1 MFFFGVIF
9 ALVAGI
15 LFGLIGPTTKIAY
28 NFGASA
34 SLAILFRYVVATI
47 FILPFIPFQKNLLKT
62 YQKNIISFLLISL
75 GSILLTSGLLISFN
89 YIDVSLAVLI
99 FCLYPIYVLIYSVL
113 VDKEEINIIVKFLF
127 FLTFIGIFL
136 VLGPSLK
143 IVNLIGIIF
152 AVIASIGATSM
163 IIINQKMSRKGIQPI
178 PINIF
183 INIIVKFLFFST
195 FIGIFLVL
203 GPSLKIV
210 NLIGIIFALIASIG
224 ATSMIIIN
232 QKMSKKG
239 IQPIPINIFINIINT
254 IFFFLIIKVF
264 FSLKINFDFNIY
276 LFIFIPSACYC
287 LAFLSQLYAIPR
299 IGQSNTALFLYLE
312 PVVGVL
318 GAVYFLDEI
327 LTFSQLVGAVVVM
340 LSLLLA
346 TYYTNKTKNVVS

>member
-1 MFFFGVIF
+1 MFIFGVIF

-89 YIDVSLAVLI
+89 YINVSLAVLI

-127 FLTFIGIFL
+127 FSTFIGIFL
-136 VLGPSLK
+136 VLGPSLR

-183 INIIVKFLFFST
+183 INII
-195 FIGIFLVL
+195 
-203 GPSLKIV
+203 
-210 NLIGIIFALIASIG
+210 
-224 ATSMIIIN
+224 
-232 QKMSKKG
+232 
-239 IQPIPINIFINIINT
+239 NT
-254 IFFFLIIKVF
+254 IFFFLIIKIF
-264 FSLKINFDFNIY
+264 FSLNINYDFNIY

-327 LTFSQLVGAVVVM
+327 LTFSQLVGAVVVI

>member
-89 YIDVSLAVLI
+89 YINVSLAVLI
-99 FCLYPIYVLIYSVL
+99 FCLYPIYVLIFSVL

-127 FLTFIGIFL
+127 FSTFIGIFL

-183 INIIVKFLFFST
+183 INII
-195 FIGIFLVL
+195 
-203 GPSLKIV
+203 
-210 NLIGIIFALIASIG
+210 
-224 ATSMIIIN
+224 
-232 QKMSKKG
+232 
-239 IQPIPINIFINIINT
+239 NT

-264 FSLKINFDFNIY
+264 FSLNISYDFNIY

-327 LTFSQLVGAVVVM
+327 LTFSQLVGAVVVI

>member
-1 MFFFGVIF
+1 MFIFGVIF

-47 FILPFIPFQKNLLKT
+47 FILPFIPFQKSLLKT

-183 INIIVKFLFFST
+183 INIINS
-195 FIGIFLVL
+195 
-203 GPSLKIV
+203 
-210 NLIGIIFALIASIG
+210 
-224 ATSMIIIN
+224 
-232 QKMSKKG
+232 
-239 IQPIPINIFINIINT
+239 
-254 IFFFLIIKVF
+254 IFFFLIIKLF
-264 FSLKINFDFNIY
+264 FSLNFNYDFNIY

-327 LTFSQLVGAVVVM
+327 LTFSQLVGSIVVI

-346 TYYTNKTKNVVS
+346 TYYTNNTKNVVS

>member
-1 MFFFGVIF
+1 MFIFGVIF

-89 YIDVSLAVLI
+89 YINVSLAVLI

-127 FLTFIGIFL
+127 FSTFIGIFL
-136 VLGPSLK
+136 VLGPSLR
-143 IVNLIGIIF
+143 IDNLIGIIF

-163 IIINQKMSRKGIQPI
+163 IVINQKMSR
-178 PINIF
+178 
-183 INIIVKFLFFST
+183 
-195 FIGIFLVL
+195 
-203 GPSLKIV
+203 
-210 NLIGIIFALIASIG
+210 
-224 ATSMIIIN
+224 
-232 QKMSKKG
+232 KG

-254 IFFFLIIKVF
+254 IFFFLIIKIF
-264 FSLKINFDFNIY
+264 FSINISYDFNIY

-312 PVVGVL
+312 PVVGIL

-327 LTFSQLVGAVVVM
+327 LTFSQLVGAVVVI

>member
-1 MFFFGVIF
+1 MFIFGVIF

-62 YQKNIISFLLISL
+62 YQKNIISFLLISF

-89 YIDVSLAVLI
+89 YINVSLAVLI

-127 FLTFIGIFL
+127 FSTFIGIFL
-136 VLGPSLK
+136 VLGPSLR
-143 IVNLIGIIF
+143 IDNLIGIIF

-163 IIINQKMSRKGIQPI
+163 IVINQKMSR
-178 PINIF
+178 
-183 INIIVKFLFFST
+183 
-195 FIGIFLVL
+195 
-203 GPSLKIV
+203 
-210 NLIGIIFALIASIG
+210 
-224 ATSMIIIN
+224 
-232 QKMSKKG
+232 KG

-264 FSLKINFDFNIY
+264 FSLNINYDFNIY

-312 PVVGVL
+312 PVGGVL

-327 LTFSQLVGAVVVM
+327 LTFSQLVGAVVVI